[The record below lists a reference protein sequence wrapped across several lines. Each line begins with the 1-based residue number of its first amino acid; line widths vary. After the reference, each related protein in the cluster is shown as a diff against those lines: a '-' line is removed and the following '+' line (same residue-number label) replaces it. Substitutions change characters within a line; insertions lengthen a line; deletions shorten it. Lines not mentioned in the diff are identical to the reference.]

1 MERRFPLAP
10 MSADILLVTTLL
22 LLLPGILLLVLL
34 VAPFPASGLARVAIW
49 CVLLLSAVMP
59 LVVWI
64 WSRPTAF
71 AIRGSELEIIWPAR
85 RRSLPLRGLRSVEIV
100 QRHQFRDRYGR
111 AMRVGAGG
119 LWGAFGSAITKS
131 EKFHLYVSRTDRFVL
146 LRPAGV
152 KPWVLTPAHAEQF
165 VEAVRR
171 AATEDYQDV

>member
-10 MSADILLVTTLL
+10 MSADILLVTALV
-22 LLLPGILLLVLL
+22 LLLPGILVLVLL
-34 VAPFPASGLARVAIW
+34 AAPLPAPGLARVAVW
-49 CVLLLSAVMP
+49 CALFVSAGMP
-59 LVVWI
+59 FIVWI

-71 AIRGSELEIIWPAR
+71 VIRGSELEIVWPAR
-85 RRSLPLRGLRSVEIV
+85 RRSLPLRGLESVEIV

-131 EKFHLYVSRTDRFVL
+131 ERFHLYVSRTDRFVL
-146 LRPAGV
+146 LRPAGI

-165 VEAVRR
+165 VEAVKR
-171 AATEDYQDV
+171 AAES